1 MRTTVKDR
9 VYQAIVDLHNA
20 GRAASRQNLAHVTGL
35 KFSQIDDQ
43 VKILKDDRQ
52 IRPVV
57 NGTFEPVHQFPPNRA
72 FSLTELADGTVLL
85 ELGDLQWELTPSE
98 ARVIGQSLQ
107 GKAIEFSAI
116 RGERQV
122 YDMVA
127 SLREDLRV
135 AHTRLRDLGRTV
147 GRIQRQNQDDLFIEN
162 GSASPLQLTFQEKP
176 HGTSKKARNTR

>member
-20 GRAASRQNLAHVTGL
+20 NRAASRQALAQVTGL

-72 FSLTELADGTVLL
+72 MSKTVLADGSVKI
-85 ELGDLQWELTPSE
+85 ELGEQCLEMTPSE
-98 ARVIGQSLQ
+98 ARVVGQSLQ
-107 GKAIEFSAI
+107 GEAMELAAI

-122 YDMVA
+122 YDIVA
-127 SLREDLRV
+127 GLREELRV
-135 AHTRLRDLGRTV
+135 AHKRLHDLGRTV
-147 GRIQRQNQDDLFIEN
+147 GRIQRQRQDDLFE
-162 GSASPLQLTFQEKP
+162 GSALLSTDERRS
-176 HGTSKKARNTR
+176 HGTSQKPRQSG

>member
-1 MRTTVKDR
+1 MSNKTTVKDR

-20 GRAASRQNLAHVTGL
+20 QRAASRQTIAHLTGL

-72 FSLTELADGTVLL
+72 MSMTELADGSVKI
-85 ELGDLQWELTPSE
+85 ELGDAELEMTPSE
-98 ARVIGQSLQ
+98 ARMVGKSLM
-107 GKAIEFSAI
+107 GVAMEIAAI

-127 SLREDLRV
+127 SLREELRGAHKRMHDLS
-135 AHTRLRDLGRTV
+135 RTV
-147 GRIQRQNQDDLFIEN
+147 LRLQQQQRHQDDLF
-162 GSASPLQLTFQEKP
+162 GDSATTVIPRGQPALS
-176 HGTSKKARNTR
+176 R